1 MQIDI
6 SAVASAHEGAPGG
19 GQICPLASKVK
30 HDYSYCMYC
39 TGRGRKYRRLK
50 YFEECVK
57 LGGNQVKTFRNLLSL

>member
-6 SAVASAHEGAPGG
+6 SAVASAG

-39 TGRGRKYRRLK
+39 TGRGRKYRRIE
-50 YFEECVK
+50 YFEKCVK
-57 LGGNQVKTFRNLLSL
+57 LDGNQRTTFRNLLCL